1 MSVLRLDNAFVF
13 PEYLLRA
20 FQHFITASE
29 RREKP
34 SAWVRATYATCLGT
48 LASTASHF
56 LDIVQTEPSNDP
68 TITESQYQNLY
79 DVARHDLIEQF
90 ENHTKALLTDTDPSV
105 RRALLPSVSTLCIFF
120 GKAKASYVILGYLN
134 TYINDKDWMLKCAFF
149 EAIVGVA
156 TYMGTAVLEEFI
168 LPLMVQALTDP
179 EESVVERVIRCFSSI
194 AELGI
199 FQPST
204 VWELIDTVARFTMH
218 PNVNIREAATQFIAA
233 SATYASIADQ
243 VCIITPLIHEY
254 LRVQPVELTEDY
266 LFDILKKPLPRVIM
280 DLAGMWAVK
289 IDKSL
294 FWKGVQQ
301 QKVFSFGFGENIALP
316 PRKSATIKGFG
327 RMPRTEEDENWI
339 DKLRKA
345 DMKPEDE
352 FKLLALQEY
361 IWRTAHRKAQEDI
374 KKQEDPFS
382 DIVKLN
388 QTGLKLETVIFENQK
403 TADQLL
409 SYDVDQP
416 KESRTIA
423 DALYDATTTE
433 AAPKVQKATTDPS
446 SSPTD
451 IPAAKRMANG
461 VDTLQVPSK
470 RHTHPSQESSSFDSK
485 RSIMAPDQ
493 QIQKK
498 GSAMNLMGLR
508 DSTGKAAAA
517 DTTTDTTNAF
527 GKVER
532 SYSREGDIK
541 PRQSPLGLGKKIKP
555 VHTYSGHEP
564 NVLRLLD
571 SLYLENY
578 PIELIEFGQVVP
590 PSRGEPLRRGGTNPH
605 PGLWQPEGILIAML
619 GEHKSG
625 INRVVVS
632 PDQKFFITGSDD
644 GTVKVWDI
652 GRLERTVH
660 HRARNTHV
668 QGVNVRVTSL
678 TFVENTHCFIST
690 GSDGS
695 VHLVKVECSEKS
707 TPPGGPLQYGK
718 LHIIREYQLPEKE
731 FAVWSEHQRLET
743 QSLIVLAT
751 NKSNIYGVELRTME
765 VIYELRNP
773 LNHGTPTCF
782 CVDRRGH
789 WLLVGTSHGVLDLW
803 DLRFKVRVRS
813 WGFPHGSPIYRILP
827 PMLRGSKK
835 VRVTIAGGAPG
846 TIIALDIEKGIIREV
861 YKASITLPSSESA
874 PSTPKKNQS
883 PIPPLVDLDHVEHQP
898 GGFLGRFK
906 ASSSMETNNNNSSSQ
921 LDQAVHAL
929 AMGAHAHDSNAD
941 PRYAFLLAAGPD
953 WKLRFWDSKNANAC
967 AVVSGLDVD
976 ESPPSFAMHNT
987 GEAIVIAEKQ
997 QQQQQALT
1005 EDATGGTPLSVEGG
1019 SGSGGAGGGVGPG
1032 SGGGVGG
1039 SSKTLTSGGKKGRG
1053 SKGSIVSLQQQS
1065 LLRGHKD
1072 TITDIALLEVPYGMV
1087 VSVDRAGMIYVWS

>member
-1 MSVLRLDNAFVF
+1 VSVLRLDNALVF

-20 FQHFITASE
+20 FQHFITSSE
-29 RREKP
+29 KREKP
-34 SAWVRATYATCLGT
+34 SAWVRATYASCLGT

-68 TITESQYQNLY
+68 TISDSQYQNLY
-79 DVARHDLIEQF
+79 DVARQDLIEQF
-90 ENHTKALLTDTDPSV
+90 ETHTKALLTDTDPSV
-105 RRALLPSVSTLCIFF
+105 RRALLPSVSTLCVFF
-120 GKAKASYVILGYLN
+120 GKVKASYVILGYLN

-168 LPLMVQALTDP
+168 LPLMIQALTDP

-243 VCIITPLIHEY
+243 VCIITPLIREY
-254 LRVQPVELTEDY
+254 LRVQPVELSEDY
-266 LFDILKKPLPRVIM
+266 LLDILKKPLPRVIM

-294 FWKGVQQ
+294 FWKGVQHQ
-301 QKVFSFGFGENIALP
+301 RVFSFGFGENTTLP
-316 PRKSATIKGFG
+316 PRKSPAVKSLARI
-327 RMPRTEEDENWI
+327 PRTEEDENWI

-352 FKLLALQEY
+352 IKLIALQEY
-361 IWRTAHRKAQEDI
+361 IWKTAHRKAQEESQ
-374 KKQEDPFS
+374 KQEDLFL

-388 QTGLKLETVIFENQK
+388 QAGLKLETIIFENQK
-403 TADQLL
+403 TADHLL
-409 SYDVDQP
+409 SYDAEQP
-416 KESRTIA
+416 SESRTIA
-423 DALYDATTTE
+423 DALHDATTTE
-433 AAPKVQKATTDPS
+433 AAPNVQKAATDPS
-446 SSPTD
+446 SKPTD
-451 IPAAKRMANG
+451 IPASKRAGNG
-461 VDTLQVPSK
+461 ADTPQGVTK
-470 RHTHPSQESSSFDSK
+470 RHTHTQEPSSFDSK
-485 RSIMAPDQ
+485 RSLKAPDQ

-508 DSTGKAAAA
+508 DSSGKAAAA
-517 DTTTDTTNAF
+517 DTSTDTTNAF

-541 PRQSPLGLGKKIKP
+541 PKESPLGPAKRIKP
-555 VHTYSGHEP
+555 VHTYSGHDP

-571 SLYLENY
+571 SLYMDNY

-590 PSRGEPLRRGGTNPH
+590 PSRGEPIRRGGTNPH
-605 PGLWQPEGILIAML
+605 RGLWQPEGILIAML
-619 GEHKSG
+619 GEHKAG
-625 INRVVVS
+625 INRVVVA

-644 GTVKVWDI
+644 GTVKVWDT

-660 HRARNTHV
+660 HRPRNTHV
-668 QGVNVRVTSL
+668 QGVNVQVTSL
-678 TFVENTHCFIST
+678 AFVENTHCFIST

-695 VHLVKVECSEKS
+695 VHLVKVDCSEKS
-707 TPPGGPLQYGK
+707 ATPGGPLQYGK
-718 LHIIREYQLPEKE
+718 LHVIREYQLPDKE
-731 FAVWSEHQRLET
+731 FAVWCEHQKLES
-743 QSLIVLAT
+743 QSLIVIAT

-765 VIYELRNP
+765 VIYELKNP

-827 PMLRGSKK
+827 PMLRGSKR

-846 TIIALDIEKGIIREV
+846 TIIALDIEKSLIREV
-861 YKASITLPSSESA
+861 YKASIPNLGSDSA
-874 PSTPKKNQS
+874 QSTPKKNQ
-883 PIPPLVDLDHVEHQP
+883 PLIPTLVDLEHTEHQP

-906 ASSSMETNNNNSSSQ
+906 SSSSMETNSSGQ
-921 LDQAVHAL
+921 PDLAVRAL
-929 AMGAHAHDSNAD
+929 AMGAHVHDSNAD

-953 WKLRFWDSKNANAC
+953 WKIRFWDSKNADAC
-967 AVVSGLDVD
+967 GVVSGLDVD
-976 ESPPSFAMHNT
+976 ESPPTYAMQNT
-987 GEAIVIAEKQ
+987 GEAVVISEKDVPA
-997 QQQQQALT
+997 QA
-1005 EDATGGTPLSVEGG
+1005 AGG
-1019 SGSGGAGGGVGPG
+1019 SGGSAAALSMEGGG
-1032 SGGGVGG
+1032 GGGP
-1039 SSKTLTSGGKKGRG
+1039 SKSPAGKKGKIA
-1053 SKGSIVSLQQQS
+1053 KGSIVSLQQQS

-1072 TITDIALLEVPYGMV
+1072 TITDIAVLEVPYGMV